1 MPDYG
6 KIRFLPQPRRVTFES
21 TASTL
26 KGVDFCR
33 LEVTRSLLG
42 SVPGP
47 IVLAEV
53 AGLPTLEDYRLQVAP
68 QAVILRAGCERG
80 WFYGLH
86 TLKQLAAQCPGN
98 LPLCRIE
105 DGPDFP
111 NRGFM
116 LDVSRDKVPKLG
128 ALLQLIELMAA
139 CKYNQLQLYMEHT
152 YAYAGHEI
160 VWRSA
165 SPFHS
170 ADIRKLD
177 AFCRE
182 RFIELVPNQNTFGH
196 MHRWLI
202 HEPYRHMAERP
213 DGGETDLGYR
223 PEPQGL
229 CATDPASIE
238 LVDDLLGQLLPQFR
252 SRQVNIGCDETID
265 LGYGRSKTAV
275 QNLGRGRVYLNYV
288 NQVIELCRNKGYTVQ
303 LWGDIILKYPE
314 LVEELPDNCIALN
327 WGYEGD
333 HPFQRETEL
342 FRRAG
347 IPFYVCPGTSSWN
360 SIVGR
365 TDNMLRNVRNA
376 AEQGRKN
383 NASGF
388 LLTDW
393 GDNGHW
399 QPLSVVIP
407 ALLYGAGVSW
417 NGRGNEAEGLA
428 RQIDA
433 IDAGS
438 NGWGRLLLDAGNLY
452 ALPQYV
458 LHNRSVLFD
467 LLQGGDD
474 AIETMQAL
482 TLPGLEK
489 TLRQTRRLLARLGRL
504 SPPGKDSLLRKDE
517 IHWSLSMLELA
528 CLRGLQSKRGS
539 ELKTW
544 RRSALEL
551 KARFVEIW
559 NLRHRPGGL
568 RDSLKRFEPLVE
580 EKFPPCK

>member
-1 MPDYG
+1 MPDNG
-6 KIRFLPQPRRVTFES
+6 NIRFLPQPRSVTFES
-21 TASTL
+21 KASTL
-26 KGVDFCR
+26 RGVDFCR
-33 LEVTRSLLG
+33 LEVTGSLLG
-42 SVPGP
+42 GVPSP
-47 IVLAEV
+47 IELTEV
-53 AGLPTLEDYRLQVAP
+53 DGLSSLEDYRLQVAP
-68 QAVILRAGCERG
+68 QAVILGAGSQRG

-86 TLKQLAAQCPGN
+86 TLKQLAAQCPGY

-105 DGPDFP
+105 DGPDYP

-128 ALLQLIELMAA
+128 TLMQLIELMAA
-139 CKYNQLQLYMEHT
+139 CKYNQIQLYMEHA

-160 VWRSA
+160 VWRSS

-170 ADIRKLD
+170 ADIRELD
-177 AFCRE
+177 TFCRE

-202 HEPYRHMAERP
+202 HKPYRHMAECP
-213 DGGETDLGYR
+213 EGGETDLGYR

-288 NQVIELCRNKGYTVQ
+288 KQVIEMCRNKGYTVQ

-314 LVEELPDNCIALN
+314 LVKELPDDCIALN
-327 WGYEGD
+327 WGYEED
-333 HPFQRETEL
+333 HPFQRETGL
-342 FRRAG
+342 FGRAG

-360 SIVGR
+360 SIAGR
-365 TDNMLRNVRNA
+365 TGNMLLNVRTA

-399 QPLSVVIP
+399 QPLSVVFP
-407 ALLYGAGVSW
+407 ALFYGAGVSW
-417 NGRGNEAEGLA
+417 NGRGNEEEGLA

-452 ALPQYV
+452 ALPQYD

-467 LLQGGDD
+467 LLQGEDD

-517 IHWSLSMLELA
+517 ILWSLSMLELA
-528 CLRGLQSKRGS
+528 CLRGLQCKRGS
-539 ELKTW
+539 EPETW
-544 RRSALEL
+544 RRKALDL
-551 KARFVEIW
+551 KEQFIEIW

-568 RDSLKRFEPLVE
+568 RDSLKRFEPLL
-580 EKFPPCK
+580 EK

>member
-1 MPDYG
+1 MPYYG
-6 KIRFLPQPRRVTFES
+6 NIRFLPQPRRVTFES
-21 TASTL
+21 ATSTL
-26 KGVDFCR
+26 RGVDFCR

-42 SVPGP
+42 GIPGR

-53 AGLPTLEDYRLQVAP
+53 DGLPTLEDYRLQVAP
-68 QAVILRAGCERG
+68 QAVIIGAGSPRG

-86 TLKQLAAQCPGN
+86 TLKQLASQCSGN

-105 DGPDFP
+105 DGPDYP

-128 ALLQLIELMAA
+128 TLSRLIDLMAA

-177 AFCRE
+177 TFCRE

-202 HEPYRHMAERP
+202 HEPYRNMAECP

-238 LVDDLLGQLLPQFR
+238 LVGDLLGQLLPQFR

-265 LGYGRSKTAV
+265 LGYGRSKTDV

-288 NQVIELCRNKGYTVQ
+288 NQVVELCRKKGYTVQ

-314 LVEELPDNCIALN
+314 LAEELPDNCIALN
-327 WGYEGD
+327 WGYEED
-333 HPFQRETEL
+333 HSFRRETDL
-342 FRRAG
+342 FKRAG

-360 SIVGR
+360 SIAGR
-365 TDNMLRNVRNA
+365 TDNMLKNVRNA

-399 QPLSVVIP
+399 QPLSVVFP

-417 NGRGNEAEGLA
+417 NGRGNGKEDLA
-428 RQIDA
+428 GQIDQ
-433 IDAGS
+433 IGAGS
-438 NGWGRLLLDAGNLY
+438 NGWGKFLIDGGNLY
-452 ALPQYV
+452 KIPRCNI
-458 LHNRSVLFD
+458 HNRSVLFD
-467 LLQGGDD
+467 LLQGHDD
-474 AIETMQAL
+474 KIDAL
-482 TLPGLEK
+482 SHLSSRALEK
-489 TLRQTRRLLARLGRL
+489 TLHRIRYLLERLGQL
-504 SPPGKDSLLRKDE
+504 PPLAEDSLLQNEE
-517 IHWSLSMLELA
+517 INWSLSMLELA
-528 CLRGLQSKRGS
+528 CLRGLQTKNGADPQ
-539 ELKTW
+539 TW
-544 RRSALEL
+544 GRKALEL
-551 KARFVEIW
+551 KEQFIEIW
-559 NLRHRPGGL
+559 NLRNRPGGL
-568 RDSLKRFEPLVE
+568 QDSLKRFEPLSE
-580 EKFPPCK
+580 E

>member
-1 MPDYG
+1 M
-6 KIRFLPQPRRVTFES
+6 KWNNIRFLPQPRRVAFES
-21 TASTL
+21 AASTL
-26 KGVDFCR
+26 RGVDFSR
-33 LEVTRSLLG
+33 LAITRGQLRG
-42 SVPGP
+42 VPES
-47 IVLAEV
+47 IVLMEV
-53 AGLPTLEDYRLQVAP
+53 DGLPTLEDYWLRIAP
-68 QAVILRAGCERG
+68 EAVVIGAGSERG

-86 TLKQLAAQCPGN
+86 TLKQLAAQCAGN

-128 ALLQLIELMAA
+128 TLLQLIDLMAA
-139 CKYNQLQLYMEHT
+139 CKFNQLQLYMEHT

-177 AFCRE
+177 TFCRE

-202 HEPYRHMAERP
+202 HEPYRNMAECP

-238 LVDDLLGQLLPQFR
+238 LVGDLLGQLLPQFR

-288 NQVIELCRNKGYTVQ
+288 SKVIELCRKKGYTVQ

-314 LVEELPDNCIALN
+314 LAKELPNNCIALN
-327 WGYEGD
+327 WGYEAT
-333 HPFQRETEL
+333 HPFQRETAL
-342 FRRAG
+342 LKRAG

-360 SIVGR
+360 SIAGR
-365 TDNMLRNVRNA
+365 TDNMLKNVRQA
-376 AEQGRKN
+376 AEQGRN
-383 NASGF
+383 HNASGF

-399 QPLSVVIP
+399 QPLSVIFP
-407 ALLYGAGVSW
+407 ALFFGAGVSW
-417 NGRGNEAEGLA
+417 NGRDNEEKGLA
-428 RQIDA
+428 GQIDR
-433 IDAGS
+433 IGAGS
-438 NGWGRLLLDAGNLY
+438 NGWGKLLLEAGNLY
-452 ALPQYV
+452 AIPQFK

-474 AIETMQAL
+474 AIESMHAL

-489 TLRQTRRLLARLGRL
+489 TLQQTRRLLTRLDRL
-504 SPPGKDSLLRKDE
+504 PPLGQDSLMRKDE
-517 IHWSLSMLELA
+517 IHWSLSLLELA

-539 ELKTW
+539 DPKTW
-544 RRSALEL
+544 RPKALDL
-551 KARFVEIW
+551 KSRFVEIW

-568 RDSLKRFEPLVE
+568 PDSLKRFEPLLGE
-580 EKFPPCK
+580 